1 MNLWEAYFSAVR
13 KQNWQKALEHLNEL
27 KGSEPENPQV
37 FLKLGDAY
45 QKLGKPEKAIP
56 EYSQAAWLFLKDG
69 FVQKALAV
77 YKIILRLD
85 PHNQEAVNKSRDL
98 LVEIELS
105 KQGAEISATVPE
117 SDSLQPVSQ
126 DTTTVPFTTEEL
138 QPSTSPHPSTVT
150 SPPTVTSATKFEEL
164 IVRTS
169 YEEQKT
175 DISATVTPHKISK
188 EELPPPLVD
197 PDLVPEFLKDLSP
210 EEIRDIMTKLKA
222 CQFKKGETIIEEGDS
237 GDSVYTIK
245 SGKAIVTTHVLGKK
259 IDLATLQKGDLFGE
273 VAFLTGRP
281 RTATVTALEDMEVLE
296 FTRPLLE
303 ELIEKRPELLK
314 TLQDFYYSRLQ
325 NTIKKA
331 TQTHKRE

>member
-1 MNLWEAYFSAVR
+1 MNLWEAYFEAVR

-98 LVEIELS
+98 MVEIELARQKS
-105 KQGAEISATVPE
+105 EIGLQSSEDRLKTV
-117 SDSLQPVSQ
+117 
-126 DTTTVPFTTEEL
+126 
-138 QPSTSPHPSTVT
+138 TSPPTEDLRLKENTIT
-150 SPPTVTSATKFEEL
+150 SPPTVTSPPIEEL

-169 YEEQKT
+169 YAEST
-175 DISATVTPHKISK
+175 DIQAGAPPTVISPPTVTSPY
-188 EELPPPLVD
+188 D

-210 EEIRDIMTKLKA
+210 EEIKDIMTKLKA
-222 CQFKKGETIIEEGDS
+222 CPFKKGETIIEEGDS
-237 GDSVYTIK
+237 GDSVYIIK
-245 SGKAIVTTHVLGKK
+245 SGKALVTTHVLGRK
-259 IDLATLQKGDLFGE
+259 IELAVLQKGDLFGE

-303 ELIEKRPELLK
+303 ELIEKRPDILK
-314 TLQDFYYSRLQ
+314 MLQDFYYSRLQ

-331 TQTHKRE
+331 TTQTHKTE

>member
-105 KQGAEISATVPE
+105 KQLLLPPPERAEISATVPE

-126 DTTTVPFTTEEL
+126 DTT
-138 QPSTSPHPSTVT
+138 
-150 SPPTVTSATKFEEL
+150 TVTSATKFEEL

-197 PDLVPEFLKDLSP
+197 PDLMPEFLKDLSP

-237 GDSVYTIK
+237 GDSVYIIK